1 MTTMTIECSSFT
13 ATPIGEGRVRLE
25 IAEPAQPRKAVYSA
39 GEAVARISELLGK
52 QFSHGS
58 LNYWRKQGLP
68 FVRIGDKKIVY
79 NDDDLVLWAQG
90 RTGSAF
96 P

>member
-1 MTTMTIECSSFT
+1 MTIECSSFT
-13 ATPIGEGRVRLE
+13 ATPIGEGRVRLD

>member
-1 MTTMTIECSSFT
+1 MTIECSSFT

-52 QFSHGS
+52 QFSQGS

-90 RTGSAF
+90 RMGSAF

>member
-1 MTTMTIECSSFT
+1 MTTMTIECSSFK

-68 FVRIGDKKIVY
+68 FVRLGDKKIVY

-90 RTGSAF
+90 RMGSAF

>member
-1 MTTMTIECSSFT
+1 MTIECASFR

-58 LNYWRKQGLP
+58 LTYWRKQGLP
-68 FVRIGDKKIVY
+68 FVRLGDKKIVY

>member
-1 MTTMTIECSSFT
+1 MTIECASFT

-90 RTGSAF
+90 RMGSAF

>member
-1 MTTMTIECSSFT
+1 MTIECSSFT

-39 GEAVARISELLGK
+39 GEAIARLSELLGK
-52 QFSHGS
+52 PFSYG
-58 LNYWRKQGLP
+58 LLDYWRKQGLP
-68 FVRIGDKKIVY
+68 FVRLGEKKIVY
-79 NDDDLVLWAQG
+79 NEEDLVRWAQG
-90 RTGSAF
+90 RMGNAL

>member
-52 QFSHGS
+52 EFSHGS

>member
-1 MTTMTIECSSFT
+1 MTTMTIECASFT

-39 GEAVARISELLGK
+39 GEAVARLSELLGK
-52 QFSHGS
+52 PFTYAS

-68 FVRIGDKKIVY
+68 FVRLGDKKIVY

-90 RTGSAF
+90 RLGSAL

>member
-1 MTTMTIECSSFT
+1 MTIECSSFT

>member
-25 IAEPAQPRKAVYSA
+25 IAEPAQPRKEVYGA
-39 GEAVARISELLGK
+39 AEAVARLGELLGK
-52 QFSHGS
+52 PFSHGS

-68 FVRIGDKKIVY
+68 FVRLGGKKIVY
-79 NDDDLVLWAQG
+79 NDDDLVRWAQG
-90 RTGSAF
+90 RFGSAL

>member
-1 MTTMTIECSSFT
+1 MTTMTIECASFR
-13 ATPIGEGRVRLE
+13 ATPISEGRVRLE

-90 RTGSAF
+90 RMGSAF

>member
-1 MTTMTIECSSFT
+1 MTIECSSFT
-13 ATPIGEGRVRLE
+13 ATPIGEGRVRLD

-90 RTGSAF
+90 RMGSAF

>member
-1 MTTMTIECSSFT
+1 MTIECSSFT
-13 ATPIGEGRVRLE
+13 ATPIGEGRVRLD
-25 IAEPAQPRKAVYSA
+25 IAEPAQPRKTVYSA

-58 LNYWRKQGLP
+58 LVYWRKQGLP
-68 FVRIGDKKIVY
+68 FVRIGEKKIVY
-79 NDDDLVLWAQG
+79 NDDDLVRWAQG
-90 RTGSAF
+90 RMGSAF

>member
-13 ATPIGEGRVRLE
+13 ATPIGEGRVRLD

-90 RTGSAF
+90 RMGSAF